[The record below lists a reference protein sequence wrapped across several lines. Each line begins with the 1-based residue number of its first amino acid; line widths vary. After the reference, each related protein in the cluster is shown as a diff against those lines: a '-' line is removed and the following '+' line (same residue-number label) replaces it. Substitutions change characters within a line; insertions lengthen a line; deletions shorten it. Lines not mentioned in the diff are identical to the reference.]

1 MAEPTGTA
9 LAVALALAAA
19 GAFGIGVA
27 VQHRQAQ
34 LAAGGTGP
42 GARALGR
49 LARRRLWLAGLALA
63 AAGYGLQALAL
74 AYGPLALVAPV
85 VATDLLF
92 ALPVA
97 ARWAGRRMRPRDW
110 AGCGLA
116 AGGVGLFL
124 GVAAPGAGRPDAAPG
139 AWLLA
144 FAAVSLLAA
153 AAVLVA
159 ARAGHRARPVLLA
172 LAAGPVF
179 GLTAAVTLSLARTAR
194 RDGLAVLGH
203 WQPWAV
209 ILLGGAGL
217 LLSMAAFQA
226 GPLPASLPVI
236 DSAEPVSGVLLGSL
250 IFGERLAASPA
261 LLGVQLA
268 AAAAAL
274 TGIVVLGRATALHPA
289 PGAVTGAATSARRA
303 VFTGSPQ
310 R

>member
-1 MAEPTGTA
+1 MAEPAATA

-34 LAAGGTGP
+34 LAAGGGRP

-49 LARRRLWLAGLALA
+49 LARRRRWLAGLALA

-74 AYGPLALVAPV
+74 TYGPLALVAPV

-97 ARWAGRRMRPRDW
+97 ARWAGRPMRPRDW

-116 AGGVGLFL
+116 AGGVAVFL
-124 GVAAPGAGRPDAAPG
+124 GVAAPGPGRADAPLR
-139 AWLLA
+139 AWALA
-144 FAAVSLLAA
+144 FAAVTLLAGA
-153 AAVLVA
+153 AATLA
-159 ARAGHRARPVLLA
+159 GRAGHRARPVLLA

-194 RDGLAVLGH
+194 REGLSVLGH

-209 ILLGGAGL
+209 AGLGAAGL

-250 IFGERLAASPA
+250 VFGERLAASPA

-268 AAAAAL
+268 AAAAAVA
-274 TGIVVLGRATALHPA
+274 GIILLGRATALRPA
-289 PGAVTGAATSARRA
+289 AGGSAS
-303 VFTGSPQ
+303 TGSAQ